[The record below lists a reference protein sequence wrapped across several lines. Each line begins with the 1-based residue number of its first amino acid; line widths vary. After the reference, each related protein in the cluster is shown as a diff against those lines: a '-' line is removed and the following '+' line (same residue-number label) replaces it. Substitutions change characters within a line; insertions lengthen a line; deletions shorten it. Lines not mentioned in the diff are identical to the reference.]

1 MLLVLFLFFIIVTL
15 SNNYTSYKI
24 IATMFGLIFL
34 DIIVLK
40 NTKVEL
46 SCIPCRPLG
55 KLIKFD
61 KDTALFCPDLNQAEM
76 MVTASGGQSSSLGTS
91 MLIRGKLLINAF

>member
-1 MLLVLFLFFIIVTL
+1 MVTL

-24 IATMFGLIFL
+24 ITPMFVLIFL

-40 NTKVEL
+40 NTKTEL

-55 KLIKFD
+55 
-61 KDTALFCPDLNQAEM
+61 TLFCPELNQAEI
-76 MVTASGGQSSSLGTS
+76 MVTASGGQSPSLGTS
-91 MLIRGKLLINAF
+91 MLIRGKLLANAVWQ